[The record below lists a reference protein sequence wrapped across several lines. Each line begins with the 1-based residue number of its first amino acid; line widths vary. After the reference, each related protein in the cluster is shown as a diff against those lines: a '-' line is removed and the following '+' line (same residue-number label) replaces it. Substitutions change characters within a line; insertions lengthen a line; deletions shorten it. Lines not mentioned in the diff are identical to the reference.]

1 MPTTAM
7 IHMTFWCGQ
16 KLLFIYLRLLRM
28 GFWNLREIKMNYDDL
43 SVHGLTLE
51 SYQGRIEDLENALQ
65 EIIDLARTGLPIQGM
80 TDEQWKQ
87 HKLNRIVNI
96 ANRAKSEE
104 W

>member
-1 MPTTAM
+1 MS
-7 IHMTFWCGQ
+7 
-16 KLLFIYLRLLRM
+16 
-28 GFWNLREIKMNYDDL
+28 YDDL

-51 SYQGRIEDLENALQ
+51 SYQERIEDLENALQ
-65 EIIDLARTGLPIQGM
+65 EIIDLARTGLSVVGM
-80 TDEQWKQ
+80 TVEQWNV